1 MGGLPSR
8 GRDPGQCGGFAHVK
22 RNPADAGQP
31 AWARRA
37 ARLPQGCC
45 ILGSQLS
52 PIPGCP
58 VPAPPRGARPPNPTG
73 PWPRSPW
80 VPLGPVAARPC
91 PRCAGSCL
99 PLADVPPGHPE
110 PLARA
115 SPPGLGEGVRSPG
128 ELPPCA
134 PGPTLP
140 PGGRW
145 RVPPDRPQHTEGSAP
160 HRQLYSG
167 DPPPC
172 SPARGGQRPQMT
184 AGGRPRLPCAQR
196 RCGCCGATSATGPP
210 GAGSR
215 PGPACGARDL
225 AAGR

>member
-1 MGGLPSR
+1 MGGLPSQ
-8 GRDPGQCGGFAHVK
+8 GRDPGQSGGFAHVR
-22 RNPADAGQP
+22 RNPEGAGGHGAQP
-31 AWARRA
+31 VLPRA
-37 ARLPQGCC
+37 AAFWV
-45 ILGSQLS
+45 LS
-52 PIPGCP
+52 S
-58 VPAPPRGARPPNPTG
+58 APSRGARCPHHRRVRGPPSPPG

-80 VPLGPVAARPC
+80 VQLGPVTARPC
-91 PRCAGSCL
+91 PRCAGSCP

-110 PLARA
+110 PLAPA

-128 ELPPCA
+128 ELPRCA

-140 PGGRW
+140 PRGRW
-145 RVPPDRPQHTEGSAP
+145 HVPPQPSSSHSGIGSSSSALQ
-160 HRQLYSG
+160 RG
-167 DPPPC
+167 PPPC

-215 PGPACGARDL
+215 PGPACGAHDL

>member
-1 MGGLPSR
+1 MGGLPSQ
-8 GRDPGQCGGFAHVK
+8 GRDPGQSGGFAHVR
-22 RNPADAGQP
+22 RNPGDAGGHGAQP
-31 AWARRA
+31 VLPRA
-37 ARLPQGCC
+37 AAFWV
-45 ILGSQLS
+45 LS
-52 PIPGCP
+52 SAPSWGAWCP
-58 VPAPPRGARPPNPTG
+58 HHRRVRGPPSPTG

-80 VPLGPVAARPC
+80 VQLGPVAACPC
-91 PRCAGSCL
+91 PRCAGSCP

-110 PLARA
+110 PLAPA
-115 SPPGLGEGVRSPG
+115 SPPGLGEGVHSPG

-140 PGGRW
+140 PRGEVARP
-145 RVPPDRPQHTEGSAP
+145 PPDLPHHTEGSAP
-160 HRQLYSG
+160 HRQRYSE

-196 RCGCCGATSATGPP
+196 RRGCCGATSATGPP